1 MAGAFYPNYFKLSDV
16 DEQDAERIMTGHD
29 PHTTV
34 MVSGLPHSRHNETN
48 FTPHIIRFFEGCGRI
63 SQIHYD
69 SGRAYIEFQ
78 RLRVYSSEWDS
89 ALSVPGSSLIVP
101 SVYTALKLRQIRN
114 GSLVIPIDR
123 EENPEENGEFRS
135 RARSSQVGQRFF
147 MCWNLLLSY
156 LLIMNRALSPRL
168 HGCSRSPAR

>member
-1 MAGAFYPNYFKLSDV
+1 M
-16 DEQDAERIMTGHD
+16 IGHD

-34 MVSGLPHSRHNETN
+34 MISGLPQSRHNEMN
-48 FTPHIIRFFEGCGRI
+48 FTPHIIRFFEECGRI

-114 GSLVIPIDR
+114 GNLVILISPEDPDEK
-123 EENPEENGEFRS
+123 EESNAGV
-135 RARSSQVGQRFF
+135 RSSQVSED
-147 MCWNLLLSY
+147 LVSIY
-156 LLIMNRALSPRL
+156 
-168 HGCSRSPAR
+168 